1 MGPLLAQS
9 LPWLLAGGMAAVALL
24 LLRQPLLCLGR
35 LCLRTPASLAALA
48 VLSPLQGVLGFGL
61 GVNLANALVMAL
73 LGVPGFGLLLLLN
86 WALA

>member
-24 LLRQPLLCLGR
+24 LLRQALLCLG
-35 LCLRTPASLAALA
+35 TAASLAALA